1 MEDSTG
7 AEPERERQCIGK
19 LDRASNET
27 RGIILKA
34 LFLLFLLLPLPPG
47 YM

>member
-19 LDRASNET
+19 LDRASDET

-34 LFLLFLLLPLPPG
+34 LFLLFIPLAFPAG